1 MNDII
6 TEPYLAALA
15 AVAGGKPRDLEK
27 RAEFEAVDRGYE
39 ASPIAAFVD
48 WVICAEPNDRV
59 RQQFNLALA

>member
-27 RAEFEAVDRGYE
+27 RAEFEAETEDMRRHP
-39 ASPIAAFVD
+39 SPHS
-48 WVICAEPNDRV
+48 
-59 RQQFNLALA
+59 LTG